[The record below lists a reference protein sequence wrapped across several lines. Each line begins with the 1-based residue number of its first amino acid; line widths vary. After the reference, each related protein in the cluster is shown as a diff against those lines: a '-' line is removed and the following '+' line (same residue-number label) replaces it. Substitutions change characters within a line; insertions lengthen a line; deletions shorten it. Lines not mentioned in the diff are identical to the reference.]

1 MFADSRR
8 VALALGLDTAFADK
22 LTCTMTSLAE
32 RLRTSTIPARIVA
45 AWNAA
50 ATRWNP
56 IAVIVVVWALLAV
69 PLVFFRGYNSDEG
82 LAVSI
87 ARTALEDG
95 DWLTPHM
102 FNLRWIE
109 RPALLSWIIAALG
122 APFGSVNQVT
132 ARLPL
137 ILFLLL
143 VCLLIYALLRK
154 AASVPAALFGVALFL
169 ACPLV
174 MRAYVMITAD
184 MPLAVLLF
192 LAFVLWW
199 DGYAEGSLR
208 LGRWSLIGLVLALAG
223 LMKGP
228 QPISYFALGVG
239 LFVLVSRSW
248 RELPGLALAG
258 VFGAIP
264 LAAWY
269 WHVYAAG
276 DEASWAAFMRLRPIA
291 LLPGPLPA
299 SQKLFTETLPAALAA
314 AAFLISLWP
323 GREKPER
330 RAFVGALVCY
340 AFTASLVIL
349 FWPGGSA
356 SRYFFPM
363 VPALAVLGGLGY
375 DALAA
380 KRPLIVA
387 PIIVLTVGLLTY
399 ALVYSDVAA
408 PLLPARFRETQIE
421 GARITALVKAAP
433 APIYCT
439 GDTALNILPYVPG
452 RILNATPDELEKVAA
467 PAWMVLPN
475 AEAAALI
482 SRRAGKLREVMPLG
496 EREEWRLLRL
506 DE

>member
-1 MFADSRR
+1 
-8 VALALGLDTAFADK
+8 
-22 LTCTMTSLAE
+22 MTSLADP
-32 RLRTSTIPARIVA
+32 LRTSTIPARIVA

-50 ATRWNP
+50 AMRWNP
-56 IAVIVVVWALLAV
+56 IVVIVVAWALLAV

-109 RPALLSWIIAALG
+109 RPALLSWIIAALS
-122 APFGSVNQVT
+122 APFGSVSQVT

-143 VCLLIYALLRK
+143 GCLLIDALLRK
-154 AASVPAALFGVALFL
+154 AAASVPAVLFGVALFL

-199 DGYAEGSLR
+199 DGHAEGSLG

-239 LFVLVSRSW
+239 LFVLISRSW
-248 RELPGLALAG
+248 RQIPGLVLAG
-258 VFGAIP
+258 GIGAIL

-276 DEASWAAFMRLRPIA
+276 DEASWAAFMRLRPVA

-299 SQKLFTETLPAALAA
+299 SLKLFTETLPAALAA
-314 AAFLISLWP
+314 AAFLISLWR
-323 GREKPER
+323 GGEKPER
-330 RAFVGALVCY
+330 RAFVGALACY
-340 AFTASLVIL
+340 AFAASVVIL

-356 SRYFFPM
+356 ARYFFPM

-380 KRPLIVA
+380 RRPLVVA
-387 PIIVLTVGLLTY
+387 PIMVLTAGLLAY
-399 ALVYSDVAA
+399 ALVYSVMAA
-408 PLLPARFRETQIE
+408 PLLPTRFRETQIE
-421 GARITALVKAAP
+421 AARITALVKAAP
-433 APIYCT
+433 APIYRT

-452 RILNATPDELEKVAA
+452 RILNATPDELERVPA
-467 PAWMVLPN
+467 PAWIVLPT
-475 AEAAALI
+475 AEAAALT
-482 SRRAGKLREVMPLG
+482 SRRPGKLRVVMPLG
-496 EREEWRLLRL
+496 ERDEWRLLRL

>member
-1 MFADSRR
+1 
-8 VALALGLDTAFADK
+8 
-22 LTCTMTSLAE
+22 MTSLAD

-50 ATRWNP
+50 STRRNP
-56 IAVIVVVWALLAV
+56 IAVIVVVWALLSV

-109 RPALLSWIIAALG
+109 RPTLLSWIIAALS
-122 APFGSVNQVT
+122 APFGSVSQVT

-143 VCLLIYALLRK
+143 GCLLIYALLRK
-154 AASVPAALFGVALFL
+154 AAASVPAALFGVAVFL

-199 DGYAEGSLR
+199 HGYAKGSIG
-208 LGRWSLIGLVLALAG
+208 LGRWSAIGLVLALAG

-239 LFVLVSRSW
+239 FFVLLSRSW
-248 RELPGLALAG
+248 RQIPGLVLAG
-258 VFGAIP
+258 LICAVP

-276 DEASWAAFMRLRPIA
+276 DEASWAAFMRLRPVA

-299 SQKLFTETLPAALAA
+299 SLRLLTETLPAALAA
-314 AAFLISLWP
+314 AAFLISPWL
-323 GREKPER
+323 GGEKPEPAGIRR
-330 RAFVGALVCY
+330 RAH
-340 AFTASLVIL
+340 
-349 FWPGGSA
+349 
-356 SRYFFPM
+356 
-363 VPALAVLGGLGY
+363 
-375 DALAA
+375 
-380 KRPLIVA
+380 
-387 PIIVLTVGLLTY
+387 
-399 ALVYSDVAA
+399 
-408 PLLPARFRETQIE
+408 
-421 GARITALVKAAP
+421 
-433 APIYCT
+433 
-439 GDTALNILPYVPG
+439 
-452 RILNATPDELEKVAA
+452 
-467 PAWMVLPN
+467 
-475 AEAAALI
+475 
-482 SRRAGKLREVMPLG
+482 
-496 EREEWRLLRL
+496 LLRL
-506 DE
+506 RGVARHSVLAGRQRAALLLPDGAAARRARRPRL